1 MKSFSYTVTNKD
13 RALRRGIV
21 IGACALVFGLTFALY
36 WPTRTYAFLN
46 YDDNDYVY
54 ATPEVTNGL
63 SWASVKWSFG
73 DTATK
78 TSNWH
83 PLTFLSLMTDV
94 TCFGVDSGAMHLHNA
109 ALHACNSAGVFLLLW
124 FLLQGL
130 FAGAAGTAGTA
141 GEAGDCGGDAA
152 ATTGIPGRFGSP
164 GSGPLLFAAA
174 FGALFWS
181 LHPLRVESVAWVAQ
195 RKDVLSLFWLLLGAL
210 AFLRKTPERE
220 WLEVAVLG
228 GYAFA
233 FMGKPTAVIFPAL
246 LILMEYA
253 LKRRVRWSDMTGY
266 FLFALIFAVVTICAQ
281 KAVISKDLSLL
292 TKVMNAVASVGDY
305 LWNTVYPVG
314 LAVFYPYERPISSIR
329 MIRGV
334 LMLLGVA
341 HLLWTPLLALLRRHP
356 PVGGQNAQRSTLN
369 GQRSSLEGDELI
381 RGLLL
386 GFGWF
391 SASLLPVIGLVHV
404 GIASHADRY
413 TYLSGIGLS
422 IALAVVLARFWG
434 AAKRPVRMGLLGAG
448 LGVLAVLG
456 ILSSRQVRHWR
467 DSEALFRHAIAVTHE
482 NHIGHCN
489 LAAALFEQKRYEEAF
504 VHCRLLAAQGYQEI
518 AIPRLEI
525 MLAKLKGMES
535 FTNRLSLAEF
545 TIEDQGDPLAAQKYH
560 ALGLIANDRDL
571 HSAAESFARKSLEL
585 APGDGYVLELLGS
598 VLYKQRRYD
607 EALEAMKEARK
618 LLPKRKP
625 IARALR
631 VISQKAK
638 DPDGKQGKRK
648 KHEK

>member
-83 PLTFLSLMTDV
+83 PLTFLSLMADV

-109 ALHACNSAGVFLLLW
+109 ALHACNGVGVFLLLW
-124 FLLQGL
+124 FLLQRL
-130 FAGAAGTAGTA
+130 FLRGRL
-141 GEAGDCGGDAA
+141 GDASLPAVWA
-152 ATTGIPGRFGSP
+152 A
-164 GSGPLLFAAA
+164 L
-174 FGALFWS
+174 FGALLWA

-195 RKDVLSLFWLLLGAL
+195 RKDVLSVFWLLIGAL

-220 WLEVAVLG
+220 WLEVVVLG

-356 PVGGQNAQRSTLN
+356 PVGG
-369 GQRSSLEGDELI
+369 GGDDEGSSFEAEDQVV

-391 SASLLPVIGLVHV
+391 FVSLLPVIGLVHV

-535 FTNRLSLAEF
+535 FTNRMILAEF